1 MYVEE
6 TVAETFEVHVAENE
20 VAVKGH
26 FGKTFQVHFVEN
38 EVAVKGHFG
47 ETFEVIAANYWAP
60 V

>member
-1 MYVEE
+1 MP
-6 TVAETFEVHVAENE
+6 VAENE

-26 FGKTFQVHFVEN
+26 FGETFEVPVAEN
-38 EVAVKGHFG
+38 VVAVKGHFG